1 MNFNDIN
8 QKFTARLK
16 GITAFIRA
24 LALNRTLKLCMCC
37 GSAAATDGKRVY
49 LPYSVIFGD
58 FDRRYALG
66 MAAHEVGHC
75 LYTDFNSLD
84 LSQKSYATLSD
95 LFRLGCHCKFSMPLR
110 KEDGSVGAYWL
121 QSEFMRRETYRVRD
135 SKRNEYRKAIVLWRD
150 ILNAL
155 EDARIERR
163 FKADR
168 PETGYVINAV
178 YTKALREVQIKNL
191 PYKSARY
198 VFGVCCAAAA
208 VISRSVKPGAVDIFC
223 DVFSADPKE
232 KETLERARTLITEAA
247 AYAESTG
254 SSFMAPTSTTEDVFA
269 LTAALLDLFYFSIE
283 SDEKDEEKKS
293 EDKKQ
298 RKRKDAESRDEAELF
313 GNFPRNVQD
322 LLRDKFQSE
331 LSDEVAD
338 FIQSGGLGDQEI
350 TIESKGAGK
359 SSKCRSLLPLE
370 EITEARNAAEIP
382 VCGDQNMICRS
393 LNQILYPPQSRV
405 LAVGLRRRGVSL
417 NERKLAYAANRCV
430 SEPLFKAK
438 TLTLSNGMTQ
448 LAVIVDTSSSTKG
461 YRDDYLRCFELL
473 RKVLGKAD
481 GSRLLSSIY
490 CFCSEGVGRIKRVN
504 EKFDRTIASRLCYT
518 GFTPG
523 FAALYYA
530 MTELAA
536 SRAKRKLILCLTDG
550 EFTDTP
556 EICST
561 FMGNDGVGIKEA
573 GIKLACIY
581 VKTRASVFPDDFK
594 PHYSQMIE
602 SAEELPRAILRAVRA
617 IY

>member
-1 MNFNDIN
+1 MDLNDIN

-16 GITAFIRA
+16 GIIAFIRA
-24 LALNRTLKLCMCC
+24 LALNRTLKLCMCR
-37 GSAAATDGKRVY
+37 GNTGATDGKRVY
-49 LPYSVIFGD
+49 LPYSVFFGD

-84 LSQKSYATLSD
+84 LSQKSYTTLSD
-95 LFRLGCHCKFSMPLR
+95 LFRLGCRGRFSLPLR
-110 KEDGSVGAYWL
+110 KEDGSVGAYRL
-121 QSEFMRRETYRVRD
+121 QSEFMRRETFRVRD
-135 SKRNEYRKAIVLWRD
+135 SMRNEYRKAIVLWRD
-150 ILNAL
+150 ILNSL

-178 YTKALREVQIKNL
+178 YTKALRDVNIKNL
-191 PYKSARY
+191 PYKSSRY
-198 VFGVCCAAAA
+198 AFGVCCVAAA
-208 VISRSVKPGAVDIFC
+208 VISHSLKPAAVDIFI
-223 DVFSADPKE
+223 DIFGKDPKE
-232 KETLERARTLITEAA
+232 KETLVKARTLITEVA

-254 SSFMAPTSTTEDVFA
+254 SSFMAPTSTTADTFA
-269 LTAALLDLFYFSIE
+269 LTAALMDLFYFSTE
-283 SDEKDEEKKS
+283 SDETDDEKENEGSKPRERQDAKFRDEE
-293 EDKKQ
+293 
-298 RKRKDAESRDEAELF
+298 ELF

-331 LSDEVAD
+331 LSDEVEN
-338 FIQSGGLGDQEI
+338 FIQLSGLADQEI
-350 TIESKGAGK
+350 TIESGGAKK

-405 LAVGLRRRGVSL
+405 SAVGVRRRGVSL
-417 NERKLAYAANRCV
+417 CERKMAYAANRCV

-438 TLTLSNGMTQ
+438 TLTLSSGQTQ
-448 LAVIVDTSSSTKG
+448 LAVIVDTSSSTQR

-481 GSRLLSSIY
+481 RSRLLSSIY
-490 CFCSEGVGRIKRVN
+490 CFCGTGIGRIKRVD
-504 EKFDRTIASRLCYT
+504 EKFDRTIASRLCYA

-530 MTELAA
+530 MSELAA

-550 EFTDTP
+550 EFTDNQ
-556 EICST
+556 EICSA
-561 FMGNDGVGIKEA
+561 FMGNDGVGIEDA

-581 VKTRASVFPDDFK
+581 VKTRENMFPDGFK

>member
-66 MAAHEVGHC
+66 IAAHEVGHC
-75 LYTDFNSLD
+75 LYTDFDSLD
-84 LSQKSYATLSD
+84 LSQKSYTTLSD
-95 LFRLGCHCKFSMPLR
+95 LFRLGCRGRFSLPLR
-110 KEDGSVGAYWL
+110 KEDGSVGAYRL
-121 QSEFMRRETYRVRD
+121 QSKFMRRETFRVRD
-135 SKRNEYRKAIVLWRD
+135 SMRNEYRKAIVLWRD
-150 ILNAL
+150 ILNSL

-178 YTKALREVQIKNL
+178 YTKALHEVHIKNL
-191 PYKSARY
+191 PYKSARFT
-198 VFGVCCAAAA
+198 FGVCCAAAA
-208 VISRSVKPGAVDIFC
+208 VISRSLKPEAVDIFC
-223 DVFSADPKE
+223 DVFSTDPKE

-247 AYAESTG
+247 AYAESMG

-269 LTAALLDLFYFSIE
+269 LTAALLDLFYFSTE
-283 SDEKDEEKKS
+283 SDETDEEQES
-293 EDKKQ
+293 EGPKPREKQ
-298 RKRKDAESRDEAELF
+298 DTAHDEEELF

-331 LSDEVAD
+331 LSDEVEN
-338 FIQSGGLGDQEI
+338 FIQLSGLADQEI
-350 TIESKGAGK
+350 TIESGGAKK

-370 EITEARNAAEIP
+370 EITEARNDVEIP

-393 LNQILYPPQSRV
+393 LNQILYPSQSRV

-448 LAVIVDTSSSTKG
+448 LAVIVDTSSSTQR
-461 YRDDYLRCFELL
+461 YRDDYLRCFALL

-490 CFCSEGVGRIKRVN
+490 CFCGTGIGRIKRVN

-550 EFTDTP
+550 EFTDNQ

-561 FMGNDGVGIKEA
+561 FMGNDGFGIKEA

-581 VKTRASVFPDDFK
+581 VKTRASMFPDDFK